1 MTETKPVITVL
12 GLCGDSVF
20 MHVDHFHR
28 SGETLHADS
37 LYSEPGGKGCNQAVA
52 AHRLGAEVNFVS
64 CMGRDSI
71 EKTCSA
77 FLTREGLRLFT
88 EHTNKSAS
96 SYACILTDSQGENR
110 VTVHRGSA
118 EHLSAGFLRS
128 LEAEIAA
135 SDVLLLNNETPFD
148 ANLCALEL
156 AEKHGVPAILNPA
169 PYAELPLDYLRRFPL
184 ITPNRHEAAA
194 ILAADPDAPPEELL
208 SGLRALG
215 IARCV
220 TTLGADG
227 AAAMAG

>member
-88 EHTNKSAS
+88 EHTDKSAS

-110 VTVHRGSA
+110 VTVYRGSA
-118 EHLSAGFLRS
+118 SICPPASSAALRRRS
-128 LEAEIAA
+128 L
-135 SDVLLLNNETPFD
+135 
-148 ANLCALEL
+148 
-156 AEKHGVPAILNPA
+156 
-169 PYAELPLDYLRRFPL
+169 RRM
-184 ITPNRHEAAA
+184 
-194 ILAADPDAPPEELL
+194 
-208 SGLRALG
+208 S
-215 IARCV
+215 CC
-220 TTLGADG
+220 
-227 AAAMAG
+227 

>member
-118 EHLSAGFLRS
+118 EHLSAG
-128 LEAEIAA
+128 
-135 SDVLLLNNETPFD
+135 
-148 ANLCALEL
+148 
-156 AEKHGVPAILNPA
+156 
-169 PYAELPLDYLRRFPL
+169 
-184 ITPNRHEAAA
+184 
-194 ILAADPDAPPEELL
+194 
-208 SGLRALG
+208 
-215 IARCV
+215 
-220 TTLGADG
+220 
-227 AAAMAG
+227 

>member
-96 SYACILTDSQGENR
+96 S
-110 VTVHRGSA
+110 
-118 EHLSAGFLRS
+118 
-128 LEAEIAA
+128 
-135 SDVLLLNNETPFD
+135 
-148 ANLCALEL
+148 
-156 AEKHGVPAILNPA
+156 
-169 PYAELPLDYLRRFPL
+169 
-184 ITPNRHEAAA
+184 
-194 ILAADPDAPPEELL
+194 
-208 SGLRALG
+208 
-215 IARCV
+215 
-220 TTLGADG
+220 
-227 AAAMAG
+227 